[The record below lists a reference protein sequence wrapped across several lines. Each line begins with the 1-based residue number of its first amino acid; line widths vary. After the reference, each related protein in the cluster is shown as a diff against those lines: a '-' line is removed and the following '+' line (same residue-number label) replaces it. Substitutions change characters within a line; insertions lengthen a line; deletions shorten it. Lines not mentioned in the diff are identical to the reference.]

1 MEFLDELTEGLD
13 RVLMVRGGGRE
24 VITIYSWHE
33 TLRLAGDIFSAI
45 AMQEKKT
52 GENHFMKLVVKNLEI
67 RTASHNS
74 RKPTFAC
81 IFITEFSLILIII
94 VGITVFKF

>member
-45 AMQEKKT
+45 AMQEK
-52 GENHFMKLVVKNLEI
+52 NW
-67 RTASHNS
+67 
-74 RKPTFAC
+74 RKSFYETRCKELGDTYGQSQF
-81 IFITEFSLILIII
+81 
-94 VGITVFKF
+94 